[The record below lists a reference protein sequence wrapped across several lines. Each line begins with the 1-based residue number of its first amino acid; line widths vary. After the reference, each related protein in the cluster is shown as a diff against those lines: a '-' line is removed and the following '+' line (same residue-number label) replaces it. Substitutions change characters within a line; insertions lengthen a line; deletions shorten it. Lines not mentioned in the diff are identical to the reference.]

1 MKIVSLVLTYLV
13 GLVFF
18 GFGLAYFFHLMP
30 TPPMTGDSLK
40 YMEVMGGSG
49 YMNVVKALEV
59 LFGGMLLAN
68 FKRPL
73 AWLLLLPITINILMF
88 EVFIAK
94 DPAIGVLLVAINAF
108 MIYVNRDSYK
118 SLVA

>member
-30 TPPMTGDSLK
+30 TPPMTGDPLK

-49 YMNVVKALEV
+49 YMNVVKVLEV
-59 LFGGMLLAN
+59 VFGAMLLAN

-73 AWLLLLPITINILMF
+73 AWLLLLPIIVNIAMY

-94 DPAIGVLLVAINAF
+94 APGIGILLLVINAF